1 MSYLF
6 KILHILRYG
15 IYFRMEGVLIDYT
28 FCLKKCGI
36 NQRLRWSN
44 PWVNQG
50 MRWKESPGNEAYALL
65 LLLPPLVLLA
75 LQSCRLQQGAAAAAA
90 PWGRGWQTR
99 RQRGLAA
106 REKPPHRHP
115 HDPPCGRP
123 HRARARARAREIEV
137 ICVCA
142 AKGENGRK
150 QYLKLLSL

>member
-75 LQSCRLQQGAAAAAA
+75 LQSCRLQQGGAAAAA

-99 RQRGLAA
+99 RQRGLAVLSA
-106 REKPPHRHP
+106 HRAPVRKTTASTLPRPPVWP
-115 HDPPCGRP
+115 PPPC
-123 HRARARARAREIEV
+123 ARARASTGNRGDL
-137 ICVCA
+137 CV
-142 AKGENGRK
+142 RR
-150 QYLKLLSL
+150 